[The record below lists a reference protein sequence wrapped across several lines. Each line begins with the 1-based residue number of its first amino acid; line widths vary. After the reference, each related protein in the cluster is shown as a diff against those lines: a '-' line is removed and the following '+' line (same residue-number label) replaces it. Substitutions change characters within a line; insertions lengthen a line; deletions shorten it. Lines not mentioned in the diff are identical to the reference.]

1 MSAVFINDEFLYAH
15 MPQAERLMLDQ
26 IPPEQ
31 ELNHHFSRRFCRKMR
46 ALLRYERRTPY
57 MRKAVQSIKTAA
69 AVFAVVVSLTF
80 CALMSVEAS
89 RTRIVEIVVKLLSD
103 AASVRVSVDDGA
115 PSDRVLRPV
124 TPTYVPEGYRVVEEN
139 MDEMDC
145 DVVYEYENEI
155 ERTIAYSQH
164 LMNATGGLID
174 TEDVYTEKVQIGS
187 QEVWIVVK
195 PSKDYCTLYWLD
207 NNYFYCLSGNHIES
221 DELLNMAESVIV
233 QQNMKI
239 K

>member
-26 IPPEQ
+26 IPSEQ
-31 ELNHHFSRRFCRKMR
+31 ELNHHFSRRFRRKMR

-89 RTRIVEIVVKLLSD
+89 RTRIIEIVVKLLSD

-115 PSDRVLRPV
+115 PSNRVLCPV
-124 TPTYVPEGYRVVEEN
+124 TPTYVPEGYRVVDEETEDTFHMIIYKN
-139 MDEMDC
+139 GAGVEFAYNQDLLMAS
-145 DVVYEYENEI
+145 EY
-155 ERTIAYSQH
+155 
-164 LMNATGGLID
+164 LFD
-174 TEDVYTEKVQIGS
+174 TEDADTKEIMIGS
-187 QEVWIVVK
+187 QKVQVVVK
-195 PSKDYCTLYWLD
+195 PSRNRSSVYWHD
-207 NNYFYCLSGNHIES
+207 DNYFYSIIAIDIKYS
-221 DELLNMAESVIV
+221 ELLKMAESVIN

>member
-31 ELNHHFSRRFCRKMR
+31 ELNHHFSRRFRRKMR

-89 RTRIVEIVVKLLSD
+89 RTRIIEIVTKLLSD
-103 AASVRVSVDDGA
+103 ATSLRVSVDDGA

-124 TPTYVPEGYRVVEEN
+124 TPTYVPEGYRVVDEEIDILTH
-139 MDEMDC
+139 MIIYEDES
-145 DVVYEYENEI
+145 
-155 ERTIAYSQH
+155 ERAIDFSQH
-164 LMNATGGLID
+164 MLSAGEYVLD

-221 DELLNMAESVIV
+221 DELLKMAESVIN
-233 QQNMKI
+233 QQNRKI